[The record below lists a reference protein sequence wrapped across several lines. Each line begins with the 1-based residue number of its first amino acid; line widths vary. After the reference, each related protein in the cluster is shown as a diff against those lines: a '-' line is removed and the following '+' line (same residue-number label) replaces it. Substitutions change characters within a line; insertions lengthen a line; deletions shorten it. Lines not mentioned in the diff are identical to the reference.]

1 MPEYRSRP
9 ASREELL
16 AELGAF
22 CTECTS
28 RGHVYATLSYGWD
41 SELEFD
47 EMWKPH
53 DMPIHEVLATVQEAE
68 ASGVVSVGAADVLVT
83 ISGVTLTLCHE
94 SDLHLNG
101 DGPLFEAISARWQA
115 TGLEPSEVKP
125 SGFKWPSKV

>member
-16 AELGAF
+16 GELDAF
-22 CTECTS
+22 CTECSS
-28 RGHVYATLSYGWD
+28 RGHVDATLSYGWD

-53 DMPIHEVLATVQEAE
+53 AVPIHEALAKVQRAE
-68 ASGVVSVGAADVLVT
+68 AQGVVSVGTADILITV
-83 ISGVTLTLCHE
+83 SGVTLTLCHE
-94 SDLHLNG
+94 SDLHLKG
-101 DGPLFEAISARWQA
+101 DGSLFEAIFARWQS

-125 SGFKWPSKV
+125 SGFKWPGKV